1 MLWRHFSE
9 LMSFY
14 FKMTVTAQ
22 QLFVVMMMMMMMM
35 IMIMIMMVV
44 SAILSGLWWTLLSQR
59 FLKEL
64 FLTCTSCSSCKYQ
77 MHNDSLHFLIMACV
91 WKKCE
96 DCSVC
101 QLRVWA
107 VCSVMCI
114 SDRPSIYRLPTLT
127 QQQCFCP
134 PSVCVRKTQERS
146 LFSNDSTPVLQSLKQ

>member
-1 MLWRHFSE
+1 MLWIHFSE

-22 QLFVVMMMMMMMM
+22 QLFVVMMMMM
-35 IMIMIMMVV
+35 MIMIMMVV

-77 MHNDSLHFLIMACV
+77 MHNDPPLHFLIMACV

-134 PSVCVRKTQERS
+134 PSVCVWKTQERS
-146 LFSNDSTPVLQSLKQ
+146 LFSNDSTPVLQSLNQ